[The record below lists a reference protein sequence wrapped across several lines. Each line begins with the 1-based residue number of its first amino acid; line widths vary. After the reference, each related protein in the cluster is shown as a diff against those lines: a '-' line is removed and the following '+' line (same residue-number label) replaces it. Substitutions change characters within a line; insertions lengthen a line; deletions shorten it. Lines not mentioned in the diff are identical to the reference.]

1 MRTRAQR
8 IQDRASFLTKPYE
21 EPAVMLTHAISEL
34 CYTID
39 DASAQIA
46 EAHEE
51 TRKAIDQLSAAI
63 DKQLKEVAR
72 A

>member
-1 MRTRAQR
+1 
-8 IQDRASFLTKPYE
+8 
-21 EPAVMLTHAISEL
+21 MLTHAISEL

-63 DKQLKEVAR
+63 DKQLKEAAR